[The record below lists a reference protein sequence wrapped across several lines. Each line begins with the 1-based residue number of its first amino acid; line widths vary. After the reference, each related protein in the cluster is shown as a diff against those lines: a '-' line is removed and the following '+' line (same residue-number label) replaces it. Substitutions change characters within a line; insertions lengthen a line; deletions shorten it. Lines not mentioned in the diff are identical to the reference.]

1 MSEDS
6 FVLVSNIPPSLHTSD
21 LRKFFTD
28 FVETEKFSCFHYR
41 HRPEKGKVSDG
52 GEGEGPAPSGAS
64 RELSYSAK
72 TCGRVHSAQNS
83 PRERVSN
90 CCIVQLSPSHVSK
103 FLSKYHRKHWL
114 DSREEDMA
122 ACCFVSKVKMP
133 DWGSED
139 NVEAE
144 EDSLAVTHVRSD
156 LLNLPELK
164 PPNLMPRGNVGTS
177 TKYFLQA
184 IKECRLP
191 ARLVG
196 KLKLEFPQSRNRK
209 FGQVPFDY
217 DDHGVGGGGRGRKSN
232 VYIDRLLLA
241 NKNRAGP
248 SVTEEADTN
257 VDNDTCEEWE
267 RHEALHNDVEAR
279 RVINNQTESTS
290 YMAADADLEQQ
301 PGTKERLFEEEIEL
315 VWEKGGS
322 GLNFYTDAQF
332 WKEKEG
338 DFDEQTTDDW
348 DVDMSVYY
356 EKKTTHDKDTVDS
369 LDMRRSD
376 FLRDGKHSESLFRK
390 RAKRSGPSKPNRR
403 RRISGSDDN
412 IGSFEASSRGVG
424 GKIMCRTGWKAGE
437 GLGKSRSGI
446 STPILG
452 EEEGQGPSDKSGL
465 GYHGEPLVVFSKPT
479 ELPPPGYNT
488 ARISSAFTGPE
499 VSGERYDRSGHNLYL
514 KFTDPAARFC
524 RGGVEGKKN
533 K

>member
-6 FVLVSNIPPSLHTSD
+6 YVLVSNIPPSLHTSD

-28 FVETEKFSCFHYR
+28 FVETEKFTCFHYR
-41 HRPEKGKVSDG
+41 HRPEKGKVSESVEVG
-52 GEGEGPAPSGAS
+52 APGAS

-72 TCGRVHSAQNS
+72 TCGRVHSTQTKTG
-83 PRERVSN
+83 ERVSN
-90 CCIVQLSPSHVSK
+90 CCIVQLSPRHVSK

-114 DSREEDMA
+114 DSREEEMP

-133 DWGSED
+133 DWGSEQ
-139 NVEAE
+139 NVVAD
-144 EDSLAVTHVRSD
+144 DSESVTYVRSD

-209 FGQVPFDY
+209 FGSVPFDY
-217 DDHGVGGGGRGRKSN
+217 DDDGGGGWRGGKSN

-248 SVTEEADTN
+248 SVTEEADSN

-322 GLNFYTDAQF
+322 GLNFYT
-332 WKEKEG
+332 G
-338 DFDEQTTDDW
+338 I
-348 DVDMSVYY
+348 
-356 EKKTTHDKDTVDS
+356 
-369 LDMRRSD
+369 
-376 FLRDGKHSESLFRK
+376 KHQL
-390 RAKRSGPSKPNRR
+390 
-403 RRISGSDDN
+403 
-412 IGSFEASSRGVG
+412 SSR
-424 GKIMCRTGWKAGE
+424 
-437 GLGKSRSGI
+437 
-446 STPILG
+446 
-452 EEEGQGPSDKSGL
+452 
-465 GYHGEPLVVFSKPT
+465 
-479 ELPPPGYNT
+479 
-488 ARISSAFTGPE
+488 ARIVSALCTI
-499 VSGERYDRSGHNLYL
+499 N
-514 KFTDPAARFC
+514 AW
-524 RGGVEGKKN
+524 N
-533 K
+533 KT

>member
-28 FVETEKFSCFHYR
+28 FVETEKFTCFHFR
-41 HRPEKGKVSDG
+41 HRPEKGKVSESGDG
-52 GEGEGPAPSGAS
+52 PVSGTS

-83 PRERVSN
+83 QIGERVSN
-90 CCIVQLSPSHVSK
+90 CCMVQLSPQHVSL

-114 DSREEDMA
+114 DSREEEMA

-133 DWGSED
+133 DWGEAGE
-139 NVEAE
+139 NVVA
-144 EDSLAVTHVRSD
+144 EDSATVSYVRSD
-156 LLNLPELK
+156 LMNLPELK

-184 IKECRLP
+184 IKDCRLP

-217 DDHGVGGGGRGRKSN
+217 DDDGGGGGRRKSN
-232 VYIDRLLLA
+232 VYIDRLLMA
-241 NKNRAGP
+241 NKNRVGP
-248 SVTEEADTN
+248 SVEEEADDN

-267 RHEALHNDVEAR
+267 RHEALHNDVQAR
-279 RVINNQTESTS
+279 RVHNNAVESTS
-290 YMAADADLEQQ
+290 YLAADADLEQQ

-356 EKKTTHDKDTVDS
+356 EKKTTHDKDAVDS

-376 FLRDGKHSESLFRK
+376 FLRDGKHSESAFKK
-390 RAKRSGPSKPNRR
+390 RTKQSGPGKPNRR
-403 RRISGSDDN
+403 RRISGSDEND
-412 IGSFEASSRGVG
+412 IGFFEASSRGVG
-424 GKIMCRTGWKAGE
+424 GKIMCRTGWRAGE
-437 GLGKSRSGI
+437 GLGRTRSGI

-465 GYHGEPLVVFSKPT
+465 GYHGERLVIFKQPS
-479 ELPPPGYNT
+479 EPPGYNT

-499 VSGERYDRSGHNLYL
+499 RNLETFDRSSHNLYL

-524 RGGVEGKKN
+524 RGGVEGSKN

>member
-1 MSEDS
+1 MNEEES
-6 FVLVSNIPPSLHTSD
+6 FVLVSNIPPSLHTSH

-28 FVETEKFSCFHYR
+28 FVETEKFRCFHFR
-41 HRPEKGKVSDG
+41 HRPEKGRVS
-52 GEGEGPAPSGAS
+52 ESETEAGAVTS
-64 RELSYSAK
+64 RDVSYSAR
-72 TCGRVHSAQNS
+72 TCARVHTASTA
-83 PRERVSN
+83 RTERVSN
-90 CCIVQLSPSHVSK
+90 CCIVQLSSEHVTS
-103 FLSKYHRKHWL
+103 FLQKYHRKHWL
-114 DSREEDMA
+114 DSSEEELPA
-122 ACCFVSKVKMP
+122 RCFVFKVKLKA
-133 DWGSED
+133 DE
-139 NVEAE
+139 VVVAA
-144 EDSLAVTHVRSD
+144 EDSVTYVRSE

-177 TKYFLQA
+177 TKFFLQA

-217 DDHGVGGGGRGRKSN
+217 GCDSRGGEKSN

-241 NKNRAGP
+241 SRNRAGP
-248 SVTEEADTN
+248 TVEEEEDDT

-267 RHEALHNDVEAR
+267 RHESLHSDVQAR
-279 RVINNQTESTS
+279 RATNNQTQTS
-290 YMAADADLEQQ
+290 SYNAADADIEQQ

-356 EKKTTHDKDTVDS
+356 EKKTSHDKDAVDS

-376 FLRDGKHSESLFRK
+376 FLRDGRHSESVFRK
-390 RAKRSGPSKPNRR
+390 KSKTSGAFRPNRK
-403 RRISGSDDN
+403 RRISASYDET
-412 IGSFEASSRGVG
+412 IGSFESSSKGVG
-424 GKIMCRTGWKAGE
+424 GRIMSRAGWRAGQ
-437 GLGKSRSGI
+437 GLGRTKSGI
-446 STPILG
+446 STPIVG

-465 GYHGEPLVVFSKPT
+465 GYHGERLVVFSRPT
-479 ELPPPGYNT
+479 EEARGYSQPVKL
-488 ARISSAFTGPE
+488 SSAFTGQE
-499 VSGERYDRSGHNLYL
+499 SSQETYDRSSHNLYL
-514 KFTDPAARFC
+514 KFRDQPVKFC
-524 RGGVEGKKN
+524 RGGVEGADTRRDSE
-533 K
+533 